1 MGTFFIV
8 FIIFGILIVGG
19 FIVLIA
25 FVIKK
30 TTEPK
35 TIAFI
40 EDEKQKMHAN
50 VLKKRKEL
58 SPHKKANMY
67 SQITD
72 AMVFNS
78 KKAVTYYKLL
88 GTIFNENRK
97 PIVAFERIERGGH
110 TKGHMYA
117 VTKKDEFYFDFTGLD
132 ATFYH
137 NGELLGRFDKSG
149 TIYNK
154 DSQSIGKAKHPVKVS
169 FQLDFFKRSNHRLG
183 EGLFPLILNG
193 RKLATINVAPN
204 YDDINYNPSVS
215 SVFEDLGFGTPIITL
230 SENETPT
237 PEEEKW
243 LLAFAIFETAFHGH
257 WLIP

>member
-30 TTEPK
+30 LAEPK
-35 TIAFI
+35 TTEFIAN
-40 EDEKQKMHAN
+40 EKKEMHAN

-58 SPHKKANMY
+58 GPHTTKMY
-67 SQITD
+67 AQVTD
-72 AMVFNS
+72 AMVFNYR
-78 KKAVTYYKLL
+78 KAVTYYKLS
-88 GTIFNENRK
+88 GTIFNEHQK
-97 PIVAFERIERGGH
+97 PIVAFERIERGVK

-117 VTKKDEFYFDFTGLD
+117 MTKKGEFYFDFTGLD
-132 ATFYH
+132 ATFYT
-137 NGELLGRFDKSG
+137 NGELLGRFDTTG
-149 TIYNK
+149 IIYDKN
-154 DSQSIGKAKHPVKVS
+154 DQAIGKAKHPVKAS
-169 FQLDFFKRSNHRLG
+169 FQIDFFKRTNHRLG

-193 RKLATINVAPN
+193 RQLATINVAPN
-204 YDDINYNPSVS
+204 YDDIPYGHSVS
-215 SVFEDLGFGTPIITL
+215 SVFDTLGFGTPIITL
-230 SENETPT
+230 LDNEKPT